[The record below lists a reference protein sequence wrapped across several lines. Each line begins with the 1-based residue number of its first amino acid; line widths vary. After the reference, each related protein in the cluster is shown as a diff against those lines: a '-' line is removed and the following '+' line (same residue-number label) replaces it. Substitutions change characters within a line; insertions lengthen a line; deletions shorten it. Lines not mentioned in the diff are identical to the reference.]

1 MSSDCPPN
9 DTSSSE
15 LLGLGLGLRS
25 IGFAFV
31 VVVVDVAV
39 AVAVAVAD
47 NEEDCAFLFI
57 DLRLASQVLG
67 GDIRIEEALYDRAVV
82 AIEPVLHSTKW
93 GQRGAQRGRIR

>member
-31 VVVVDVAV
+31 VVVDV

-93 GQRGAQRGRIR
+93 GRGALREGE

>member
-25 IGFAFV
+25 IGVAFV
-31 VVVVDVAV
+31 VVDV

-57 DLRLASQVLG
+57 DLSVLDLLG
-67 GDIRIEEALYDRAVV
+67 GEIRIEEALYDRAVV
-82 AIEPVLHSTKW
+82 AI
-93 GQRGAQRGRIR
+93 

>member
-31 VVVVDVAV
+31 VVVDV